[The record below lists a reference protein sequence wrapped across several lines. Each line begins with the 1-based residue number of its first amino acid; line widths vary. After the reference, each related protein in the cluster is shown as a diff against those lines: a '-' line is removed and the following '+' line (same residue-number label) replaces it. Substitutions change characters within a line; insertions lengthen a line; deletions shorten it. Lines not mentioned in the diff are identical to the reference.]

1 MNATQRRLEGKVA
14 LIVGAGQTPGPKMG
28 NGRAT
33 ALLFARE
40 GAQVLAADQ
49 NIASAEETVALIQSE
64 GGSAAAVETDV
75 TDESSIQRAVHDCTQ
90 RWNRLD
96 ILHNNVGIS
105 VAGGDAP
112 VTEITVEAFD
122 RIMAVNLRSV
132 VLACKHA
139 LPIMRDQGSGVIL
152 TISSIAALVILYS
165 SAQAG
170 SIRIGTEGA
179 YPPWNAKDESGK
191 LIGFE
196 VELAGWLCIYMK
208 ADCTLV
214 EQDWD
219 GMIPGLIMRK
229 YDAIMAGMSITDERM
244 KTINFSQGY
253 ADEVASLA
261 VMKGSSLEGMDTPKA
276 INLSTG
282 GGAAKKALKT
292 LTAALAGKTI
302 GVQTATIHQNFLE
315 SGDVGNVKVRT
326 YKTQD
331 EVNLDLAAGRIDAAL
346 AAAVAFTDYAEK
358 SGKPV
363 VLVGP
368 TFSGGAFGNGVG
380 VGIRKADTQLLED
393 FNKAIDSARKSG
405 KISELAIRWFGF
417 DASM

>member
-1 MNATQRRLEGKVA
+1 MKKINKFFL
-14 LIVGAGQTPGPKMG
+14 
-28 NGRAT
+28 
-33 ALLFARE
+33 
-40 GAQVLAADQ
+40 
-49 NIASAEETVALIQSE
+49 
-64 GGSAAAVETDV
+64 
-75 TDESSIQRAVHDCTQ
+75 
-90 RWNRLD
+90 
-96 ILHNNVGIS
+96 
-105 VAGGDAP
+105 
-112 VTEITVEAFD
+112 
-122 RIMAVNLRSV
+122 
-132 VLACKHA
+132 
-139 LPIMRDQGSGVIL
+139 
-152 TISSIAALVILYS
+152 SSIAALAIFFS
-165 SAQAG
+165 SAQAD

-196 VELAGWLCIYMK
+196 VELANWLCIYME

-261 VMKGSSLEGMDTPKA
+261 VMAGSPLEGMDTPNA
-276 INLSTG
+276 INLSKG
-282 GGAAKKALKT
+282 GSDVKKALKI

-315 SGDVGNVKVRT
+315 SGDVGSVKIRT

-358 SGKPV
+358 SGKQV

-380 VGIRKADTQLLED
+380 VGIRKDDTALLKR
-393 FNKAIDSARKSG
+393 FNKAINQARKSG
-405 KISELAIRWFGF
+405 KISELATKWFGF

>member
-1 MNATQRRLEGKVA
+1 MKNIYKFFLSSIVA
-14 LIVGAGQTPGPKMG
+14 LG
-28 NGRAT
+28 
-33 ALLFARE
+33 LL
-40 GAQVLAADQ
+40 
-49 NIASAEETVALIQSE
+49 
-64 GGSAAAVETDV
+64 
-75 TDESSIQRAVHDCTQ
+75 
-90 RWNRLD
+90 
-96 ILHNNVGIS
+96 IS
-105 VAGGDAP
+105 
-112 VTEITVEAFD
+112 T
-122 RIMAVNLRSV
+122 
-132 VLACKHA
+132 
-139 LPIMRDQGSGVIL
+139 
-152 TISSIAALVILYS
+152 
-165 SAQAG
+165 AQAD

-179 YPPWNAKDESGK
+179 YPPWNAKDEKGK

-196 VELAGWLCIYMK
+196 VELANFLCIYMK
-208 ADCTLV
+208 ADCTIV

-261 VMKGSSLEGMDTPKA
+261 VMKGSPLEGMDTPKA

-315 SGDVGNVKVRT
+315 SGDVGSVKIRT

-380 VGIRKADTQLLED
+380 VGIRKGDTALLKR
-393 FNKAIDSARKSG
+393 FNKAIDQARKSG
-405 KISELAIRWFGF
+405 KIRELAIKWFGF

>member
-1 MNATQRRLEGKVA
+1 MKNISKFFLSFISAVA
-14 LIVGAGQTPGPKMG
+14 I
-28 NGRAT
+28 
-33 ALLFARE
+33 LF
-40 GAQVLAADQ
+40 
-49 NIASAEETVALIQSE
+49 
-64 GGSAAAVETDV
+64 
-75 TDESSIQRAVHDCTQ
+75 
-90 RWNRLD
+90 
-96 ILHNNVGIS
+96 
-105 VAGGDAP
+105 
-112 VTEITVEAFD
+112 
-122 RIMAVNLRSV
+122 
-132 VLACKHA
+132 
-139 LPIMRDQGSGVIL
+139 
-152 TISSIAALVILYS
+152 S
-165 SAQAG
+165 SAQAD

-196 VELAGWLCIYMK
+196 VELANFLCIYMQR
-208 ADCTLV
+208 DCTIV

-229 YDAIMAGMSITDERM
+229 YDAIMAGMSITDERL

-261 VMKGSSLEGMDTPKA
+261 VMKGSDLEGIDTPKS

-282 GGAAKKALKT
+282 GSSAKKALKT

-315 SGDVGNVKVRT
+315 SGDVGSVKIRT

-368 TFSGGAFGNGVG
+368 TFAGGAFGNGVG
-380 VGIRKADTQLLED
+380 VGLRKEDTQLAKD
-393 FNKAIDSARKSG
+393 FNKAINTARKNG
-405 KISELAIRWFGF
+405 KISELAIKWFGF

>member
-1 MNATQRRLEGKVA
+1 MK
-14 LIVGAGQTPGPKMG
+14 
-28 NGRAT
+28 
-33 ALLFARE
+33 
-40 GAQVLAADQ
+40 
-49 NIASAEETVALIQSE
+49 NIFKFFL
-64 GGSAAAVETDV
+64 
-75 TDESSIQRAVHDCTQ
+75 SS
-90 RWNRLD
+90 
-96 ILHNNVGIS
+96 
-105 VAGGDAP
+105 
-112 VTEITVEAFD
+112 F
-122 RIMAVNLRSV
+122 
-132 VLACKHA
+132 
-139 LPIMRDQGSGVIL
+139 
-152 TISSIAALVILYS
+152 AALMIFFS
-165 SAQAG
+165 SAQAD

-196 VELAGWLCIYMK
+196 VELANWLCIYMG

-276 INLSTG
+276 INLSIG
-282 GGAAKKALKT
+282 GGDVKKALKT

-315 SGDVGNVKVRT
+315 SGDVGSVKVRT

-380 VGIRKADTQLLED
+380 VGIRKDDTDLLNR
-393 FNKAIDSARKSG
+393 FNKAINTARKNG
-405 KISELAIRWFGF
+405 KISELAIKWFGF